1 MRHVNFNINKRYPE
15 DYKVYLSKCGQYEFL
30 KSYKLNFSMSH
41 EMITISQ
48 KELDSIFENQ
58 ADMKSIGKSYRMHTV

>member
-1 MRHVNFNINKRYPE
+1 M
-15 DYKVYLSKCGQYEFL
+15 VYLSKCGQYEFL
-30 KSYKLNFSMSH
+30 KSYKLNFLMSH
-41 EMITISQ
+41 KMIAISQ